1 MYTINRIKV
10 EHTFIFKTSTKGKA
24 LHSES
29 KYKTLYGV
37 SLFQIYILT
46 SYFKNIKHSS
56 NYVNFSAKHVLW
68 TLYQKIYPLRL
79 TAARTL
85 GVGERTFDKYVWYGI
100 KLISEIDNVSKRS

>member
-46 SYFKNIKHSS
+46 SYFKNIKHSL
-56 NYVNFSAKHVLW
+56 NYVNFSAKCPMDIVF
-68 TLYQKIYPLRL
+68 KKNYPLRL
-79 TAARTL
+79 AAARTL
-85 GVGERTFDKYVWYGI
+85 GVGERTFDKYVWYCI
-100 KLISEIDNVSKRS
+100 TLISETIM